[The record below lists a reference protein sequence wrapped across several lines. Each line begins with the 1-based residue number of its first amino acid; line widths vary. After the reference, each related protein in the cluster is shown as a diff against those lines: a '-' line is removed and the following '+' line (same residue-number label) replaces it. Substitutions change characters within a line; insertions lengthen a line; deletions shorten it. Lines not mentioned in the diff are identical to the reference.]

1 MDLTPFTGAAT
12 DVGVAIGV
20 VGAAIVVAYSAR
32 KTFGFVTA
40 AIGSL
45 FGAGKGKAAG

>member
-1 MDLTPFTGAAT
+1 MDLTPFTSTAT
-12 DVGVAIGV
+12 DVMAGIGV

-45 FGAGKGKAAG
+45 FGAGKGRAAG